1 MSALRSAWLALLA
14 PALAAGCSWT
24 WRSPP
29 VSLEPRT
36 ALADV
41 RLAQP
46 LERCLARAL
55 GSAESTSYLGPR
67 EAGAGPLQV
76 HRLRV
81 YVSPVEPA
89 RFLDATVVE
98 SRCSDGGITL
108 ELSAVPKGT
117 TYDAE
122 AEILELRL
130 DSIAEHVVAICRA
143 KVVAFERGHMVDAVP
158 ETCAR

>member
-1 MSALRSAWLALLA
+1 M
-14 PALAAGCSWT
+14 
-24 WRSPP
+24 
-29 VSLEPRT
+29 SLEART

-55 GSAESTSYLGPR
+55 ASAESTSYLGPL
-67 EAGAGPLQV
+67 EPAAGQLQA

-81 YVSPVEPA
+81 YVSPVSPA
-89 RFLDATVVE
+89 KYLDARVVE
-98 SRCSDGGITL
+98 TRCSDGNVTL
-108 ELSAVPKGT
+108 ELSGSPKAT

-122 AEILELRL
+122 PEILALRL
-130 DSIAEHVVAICRA
+130 DTTAEHVVAICRA

-158 ETCAR
+158 ETCRR